1 MGAFG
6 QRAVH
11 GPPGAQIPVARDR
24 LARELTTPVLAEIRI
39 ESLGAI
45 SLATAEFGRGLT
57 VLTGE
62 TGTGKTMVVTGL
74 HLLGGARADATRV
87 RSGAERAV
95 VEGRFST
102 ADLDDTAHLDDLLD
116 ASGAERDEDGSVIA
130 LRTVARDG
138 PSRAYLGG
146 RSVPAKSLSGFTA
159 ELLTLHGQ
167 NDQLRLMRPEEQ
179 RGALDRFA
187 GTGPTLERYR
197 KLRDAWLSAQ
207 RDLIDRRNRARE
219 LVQETDRLKFA
230 LNEIDTVDPRPGED
244 DALVADIVRLS
255 ELDTLREAAV
265 SAREAL
271 SAEDPDGSGVSATDS
286 LGRARAAL
294 ESTDDAALRALA
306 AQLDEAL
313 TVVVEVARELG
324 GFLDELPVD
333 ASALE
338 SKLARQ
344 AELRTLTRK
353 YAADINGVLR
363 WAAQSRERL
372 AQLDVSEEGLAALAN
387 RVDELSR
394 ELSATAVDLGKA
406 RRTAAK
412 RLAKE
417 VTAELSALAMADAE
431 FAIDVTTDLAPD
443 RDDPAAL
450 TVSFGP
456 SGPMLARAGAD
467 GIDRVEFGFAAHHGM
482 TVLPLAKSAS
492 GGELSRVMLA
502 LEVVLAA
509 SRKQSGGTTMVF
521 DEIDAGVG
529 GWAAVQIGRRLARLA
544 RTHQVI
550 VVTHL
555 PQVAA
560 YADVHLVVY
569 SDVGSK
575 GASGVQ
581 RVTGDDRV
589 AELARMLAGLG
600 ESDSGRAHARELLD
614 AAQKYQT

>member
-1 MGAFG
+1 M
-6 QRAVH
+6 
-11 GPPGAQIPVARDR
+11 
-24 LARELTTPVLAEIRI
+24 LTEIRI

-45 SLATAEFGRGLT
+45 SVATAEFDRGLT

-87 RSGAERAV
+87 RSGADRAV
-95 VEGRFST
+95 VEGRFAT
-102 ADLDDTAHLDDLLD
+102 TDLDDAVAAQLDEMLD

-130 LRTVARDG
+130 LRSVSRDG

-146 RSVPAKSLSGFTA
+146 RSVPAKSLSGFTT

-187 GTGPTLERYR
+187 AAGPTCERYR
-197 KLRDAWLSAQ
+197 KLRDAWMSAR

-219 LVQETDRLKFA
+219 LAQEADRLQFA
-230 LNEIDTVDPRPGED
+230 LNEIDSVDPQPGED
-244 DALVADIVRLS
+244 DALVTDIVRLS

-265 SAREAL
+265 GARAAL
-271 SAEDPDGSGVSATDS
+271 SGTLDDADGSGLSATDS

-294 ESTDDAALRALA
+294 ESTDDAKLQALA
-306 AQLDEAL
+306 EQIGEAL
-313 TVVVEVARELG
+313 TVVVDAGRELG
-324 GFLDELPVD
+324 DYLEELPVD

-344 AELRTLTRK
+344 AQLRTLTRK
-353 YAADINGVLR
+353 YAADIDGVLR
-363 WAAQSRERL
+363 WAAGSRERL
-372 AQLDVSEEGLAALAN
+372 AQLDVSEEGLAALQR
-387 RVDELSR
+387 RVDELTH
-394 ELSATAVDLGKA
+394 ELAQAAIDLSKVRRKA
-406 RRTAAK
+406 GK

-417 VTAELSALAMADAE
+417 VTTELSALAMADAE
-431 FAIDVTTDLAPD
+431 FTIGVTTDLVTGQ
-443 RDDPAAL
+443 DDPAAL
-450 TVSFGP
+450 TLP
-456 SGPMLARAGAD
+456 SGELARAGGD
-467 GIDRVEFGFAAHHGM
+467 GIDQVEFGFAAHRGM

-509 SRKQSGGTTMVF
+509 SAAGTTMVF
-521 DEIDAGVG
+521 DEVDAGVG

-560 YADVHLVVY
+560 YADVHLVVH
-569 SDVGSK
+569 SAGPK
-575 GASGVQ
+575 GANGV
-581 RVTGDDRV
+581 RRLTGDERV

-614 AAQKYQT
+614 AAQKDEI

>member
-1 MGAFG
+1 M
-6 QRAVH
+6 
-11 GPPGAQIPVARDR
+11 
-24 LARELTTPVLAEIRI
+24 LTEIRI

-45 SLATAEFGRGLT
+45 SAAVGEFDRGLT

-62 TGTGKTMVVTGL
+62 TGAGKTMVVTGL
-74 HLLGGARADATRV
+74 HLLGGARADAARV
-87 RSGAERAV
+87 RSGADRAV
-95 VEGRFST
+95 VEGRFT
-102 ADLDDTAHLDDLLD
+102 TTDLEDAAVTQLDEMLD

-130 LRTVARDG
+130 LRSVSRDG

-146 RSVPAKSLSGFTA
+146 RSVPAKSLGDFTT

-187 GTGPTLERYR
+187 KSGPALERYR
-197 KLRDAWLSAQ
+197 KLRDAWLTAR
-207 RDLIDRRNRARE
+207 RDLIDRRNRMRE
-219 LVQETDRLKFA
+219 LALESDRLNFA
-230 LNEIDTVDPRPGED
+230 LNEIDTVDPQPGED

-265 SAREAL
+265 TAHAAL
-271 SAEDPDGSGVSATDS
+271 SGAPDDAEVSGHSAADS

-294 ESTDDAALRALA
+294 ESTDDAKLRALA
-306 AQLDEAL
+306 GQVGEAL
-313 TVVVEVARELG
+313 TVVADAAGELG
-324 GFLDELPVD
+324 SYLDELPVD

-338 SKLARQ
+338 AKLSRQ

-353 YAADINGVLR
+353 YAADVDGVLQ
-363 WAAQSRERL
+363 WAQEARQRL
-372 AQLDVSEEGLAALAN
+372 AQLDVSEEGLTALAA
-387 RVDELSR
+387 RVDELAH
-394 ELSATAVDLGKA
+394 ELAQAAVDLSGI
-406 RRTAAK
+406 RRKAAK

-417 VTAELSALAMADAE
+417 VTAELSGLAMADAQ
-431 FAIDVTTDLAPD
+431 FTIDVSNDVAAD
-443 RDDPAAL
+443 KDDPAAL

-467 GIDRVEFGFAAHHGM
+467 GVDQVEFGFAAHRGM
-482 TVLPLAKSAS
+482 DQLPLAKSAS

-502 LEVVLAA
+502 LEVVLATSA
-509 SRKQSGGTTMVF
+509 AGTTMVF
-521 DEIDAGVG
+521 DEVDAGVG
-529 GWAAVQIGRRLARLA
+529 GRAAVQIGRRLARLA

-560 YADVHLVVY
+560 YADVHLVVH
-569 SDVGSK
+569 SAGPK
-575 GASGVQ
+575 GTSVVR
-581 RVTGDDRV
+581 RVTGDERV

-614 AAQKYQT
+614 AAQKDEI

>member
-1 MGAFG
+1 M
-6 QRAVH
+6 
-11 GPPGAQIPVARDR
+11 
-24 LARELTTPVLAEIRI
+24 LNEIRI

-45 SLATAEFGRGLT
+45 SVATAEFDRGLT

-87 RSGAERAV
+87 RSGADRAV
-95 VEGRFST
+95 VEGRFT
-102 ADLDDTAHLDDLLD
+102 TTDLDDTVAARLDGMLD

-130 LRTVARDG
+130 LRSVSRDG

-146 RSVPAKSLSGFTA
+146 RSVPAKSLSGFTT

-187 GTGPTLERYR
+187 AAGPACERYR
-197 KLRDAWLSAQ
+197 KLRDAWMSAR
-207 RDLIDRRNRARE
+207 RDLVDRRNRARE
-219 LVQETDRLKFA
+219 LAQEADRLQFA
-230 LNEIDTVDPRPGED
+230 LNEIDTVEPQAGED
-244 DALVADIVRLS
+244 DVLVADIVRLS
-255 ELDTLREAAV
+255 ELDTLREAAAT
-265 SAREAL
+265 ARAAL
-271 SAEDPDGSGVSATDS
+271 SGMIDDADGPGLSAIDS

-294 ESTDDAALRALA
+294 ESTDDATLQALA
-306 AQLDEAL
+306 EQIGEAL
-313 TVVVEVARELG
+313 TVVVDVGRELG
-324 GFLDELPVD
+324 DYLEELPVD

-344 AELRTLTRK
+344 AQLRTLTRK
-353 YAADINGVLR
+353 YAADIDGVLR
-363 WAAQSRERL
+363 WAAESRERL
-372 AQLDVSEEGLAALAN
+372 AQLDVSEEGLAALQR
-387 RVDELSR
+387 RVDQLAHELAQAAID
-394 ELSATAVDLGKA
+394 LSKVRHK
-406 RRTAAK
+406 AAK

-431 FAIDVTTDLAPD
+431 FTIAVTTDLMTGQ
-443 RDDPAAL
+443 DDPAAL
-450 TVSFGP
+450 AVPSVP
-456 SGPMLARAGAD
+456 SGTMARAGVD
-467 GIDRVEFGFAAHHGM
+467 GIDQVEFGFAAHRGM

-502 LEVVLAA
+502 LEVVLATT
-509 SRKQSGGTTMVF
+509 RKQAAGTTMVF
-521 DEIDAGVG
+521 DEVDAGVG

-560 YADVHLVVY
+560 YADVHLVVHGTGR
-569 SDVGSK
+569 D
-575 GASGVQ
+575 GASGV
-581 RVTGDDRV
+581 RRLTGDERV

-614 AAQKYQT
+614 AAQKDEI

>member
-1 MGAFG
+1 M
-6 QRAVH
+6 
-11 GPPGAQIPVARDR
+11 
-24 LARELTTPVLAEIRI
+24 LTEIRI

-45 SLATAEFGRGLT
+45 GVATAEFDRGLT

-102 ADLDDTAHLDDLLD
+102 DDLDDAACAELDEMLD

-130 LRTVARDG
+130 LRSVSRDG

-146 RSVPAKSLSGFTA
+146 RSVPAKSLSGFTT

-167 NDQLRLMRPEEQ
+167 NDQLRLMRPDEQ

-187 GTGPTLERYR
+187 ASGPALERYR
-197 KLRDAWLSAQ
+197 KLRDAWLSAR
-207 RDLIDRRNRARE
+207 RDLVDRRNRARE
-219 LVQETDRLKFA
+219 LAQEADRLKFA
-230 LNEIDTVDPRPGED
+230 LNEIDSVDPQPAED
-244 DALVADIVRLS
+244 DALAADILRLS
-255 ELDTLREAAV
+255 ELDTLREAAMA
-265 SAREAL
+265 ARAAL
-271 SAEDPDGSGVSATDS
+271 SADETDGLGSSAVDN
-286 LGRARAAL
+286 LGRARSAL
-294 ESTDDAALRALA
+294 ESTDDATLQGLA
-306 AQLDEAL
+306 GQVGEAL
-313 TVVVEVARELG
+313 PVIVDVARELG
-324 GFLDELPVD
+324 DYLEQLPVD

-344 AELRTLTRK
+344 AQLRTLTRK
-353 YAADINGVLR
+353 YAADIDGVLR
-363 WAAQSRERL
+363 WADESRQRL
-372 AQLDVSEEGLAALAN
+372 AQLDVSEEALTGLE
-387 RVDELSR
+387 RQVDELVR
-394 ELSATAVDLGKA
+394 ELAQAAVDLSNL
-406 RRTAAK
+406 RRKAAK

-417 VTAELSALAMADAE
+417 VTAELSALAMDDAE
-431 FAIDVTTDLAPD
+431 FTIGVTTDVVAD
-443 RDDPAAL
+443 DDPAAL
-450 TVSFGP
+450 ALP
-456 SGPMLARAGAD
+456 SGERVRAGGD
-467 GIDRVEFGFAAHHGM
+467 GIDQIEFGFAAHRGM

-502 LEVVLAA
+502 LEVVLAT
-509 SRKQSGGTTMVF
+509 SRKQAAGTTMVF
-521 DEIDAGVG
+521 DEVDAGVG

-560 YADVHLVVY
+560 YADVHLVVH
-569 SDVGSK
+569 SAK
-575 GASGVQ
+575 GASGVR

-600 ESDSGRAHARELLD
+600 ESDSGRAHARELLE
-614 AAQKYQT
+614 AAQKDAI